1 MIVDPNQYVT
11 REGVWVPSEWDIGL
25 DGTVHLVG
33 GPRAHEQPVL
43 VDQTA
48 TPVLQAALPLLA
60 RLERPALLLPGQRL
74 QAVVK
79 AQRILVPPVTADGSG
94 GEPGAAS
101 TSACGIPTAARSMW
115 SPWCSTTTASR
126 PS

>member
-1 MIVDPNQYVT
+1 M
-11 REGVWVPSEWDIGL
+11 PSEWDIGL

-60 RLERPALLLPGQRL
+60 RLERPALLLPGR
-74 QAVVK
+74 VVMRD
-79 AQRILVPPVTADGSG
+79 ALPEVAFCLSG
-94 GEPGAAS
+94 
-101 TSACGIPTAARSMW
+101 
-115 SPWCSTTTASR
+115 ASR
-126 PS
+126 SLPSVPVLRGLKRNVL